1 MTTTAALRS
10 AVPRRHAHEVGLLE
24 SKLSIPVQRPGS
36 MPRAGLINRLRVA
49 RAAPVVHVNAPAGYG
64 KTTVVAE
71 WSRRDGR
78 PFAWYGVD
86 AADDPESFVA
96 HLATAVAR
104 AVGGDA
110 TEWDGRR
117 PDETVALLRHAIVAS
132 NSPIVVVLDDIDL
145 LQGLEAARLLGCFAE
160 ELPPG
165 SQLVLIT
172 RSDPPLPLARFRA
185 RGQLV
190 EFGIDDLRFTNRE
203 ASALLRIVGV
213 DARQADIAVLND
225 AVEGWPAGLYLAALS
240 LRSSGGN
247 PAEADVGMMFDYFRG
262 ELLARLP
269 DGEVRFLTRISVLD
283 RLCGPLCDVVA
294 ETGGSADMLER
305 LERSNMFI
313 VPLDRER
320 HWYRI
325 HGVFRRALL
334 AELQGREPA
343 QVATLRKRAAEWCAL
358 HGDHDLAVDYARA
371 AGNVE
376 LLSSLLVSSPLPF
389 AATGRPARVQR
400 WLEALDD
407 DAVLERNPVLASI
420 GALTW
425 AMTGRADAAD
435 RWADA
440 AERGS
445 ERARARRKATG
456 GAWQALLRSLMSPS
470 GVEEMCSNAERAVA
484 TLPLGS
490 AWRAPALLVLGSAQ
504 ALAGDIKR
512 AESILAEAADTAA
525 SAGDKAV
532 ESVVLGYQSML
543 AATRGDHPR
552 ADALADAA
560 RRIVRDARLE
570 NYVASLFAV
579 AASAQSAL
587 RRGDWSQVR
596 ADLERAD
603 DLLPRLTHAIASFA
617 VLLRLE
623 FARVHLALGDAE
635 GGTRLLEEIEE
646 IFARR
651 PGFGLLRNETLQLR
665 AQIEADAHRYAG
677 KPATLTAAELRLL
690 PLLTTHLSFREIA
703 ERLYV
708 SRNTVKTQ
716 AISVYRK
723 LGVTSRGDAIGRAGD
738 LGLVGNAPDGRPS

>member
-1 MTTTAALRS
+1 
-10 AVPRRHAHEVGLLE
+10 
-24 SKLSIPVQRPGS
+24 
-36 MPRAGLINRLRVA
+36 MPRAGLVNRLRVA
-49 RAAPVVHVNAPAGYG
+49 RAAPVVHITAPAGYG
-64 KTTVVAE
+64 KTTAVAE
-71 WSRRDGR
+71 WSRKDGR

-86 AADDPESFVA
+86 QVDDAAAFVG
-96 HLATAVAR
+96 HLASAVGR
-104 AVGGDA
+104 AVGADA
-110 TEWDGRR
+110 GSIRARR
-117 PDETVALLRHAIVAS
+117 PDETIALLRHAIITSGAE
-132 NSPIVVVLDDIDL
+132 IVVVLDDVDL
-145 LQGLEAARLLGCFAE
+145 LEGAEPARLLARFAE

-203 ASALLRIVGV
+203 AAALLRTAGV
-213 DARQADIAVLND
+213 EARQAELAALND

-240 LRSSGGN
+240 MRSSGDRPTDG
-247 PAEADVGMMFDYFRG
+247 AVGMMFDYFRG
-262 ELLARLP
+262 ELLARMP
-269 DGEVRFLTRISVLD
+269 AAEVQFLTRISVLE
-283 RLCGPLCDVVA
+283 RLSGPLCDSVA
-294 ETGGSADMLER
+294 ETSGSADMLER
-305 LERSNMFI
+305 LERSNLFV

-320 HWYRI
+320 RWYRI
-325 HGVFRRALL
+325 HSVFRRALQ
-334 AELQGREPA
+334 AELERREPEL
-343 QVATLRKRAAEWCAL
+343 VSMLRKRAAWWCARY
-358 HGDHDLAVDYARA
+358 GDHDLAVDYARA
-371 AGNVE
+371 AGDVD
-376 LLSSLLVSSPLPF
+376 LLAGLLVASPLPF
-389 AATGRPARVQR
+389 TATGRPARVQG

-407 DAVLERNPVLASI
+407 DVVLERNPVLASI

-425 AMTGRADAAD
+425 AMTGRADTAE

-445 ERARARRKATG
+445 ARARARRKSAG
-456 GAWQALLRSLMSPS
+456 GPWTALLRSLMSPHS
-470 GVEEMCSNAERAVA
+470 VEEMRTEAERAVA

-490 AWRAPALLVLGSAQ
+490 AWRAPALLILGTAQ
-504 ALAGDIKR
+504 ALAGEVKR
-512 AESILAEAADTAA
+512 AESILSEAADTAA

-532 ESVVLGYQSML
+532 ESVVFGYQSML
-543 AATRGDHPR
+543 AGSQGDHPR
-552 ADALADAA
+552 ADTLADAA
-560 RRIVRDARLE
+560 RRIVRDGHLE
-570 NYVASLFAV
+570 DHVASLFTF

-596 ADLERAD
+596 ADLERSD
-603 DLLPRLTHAIASFA
+603 ELLPRLTHAVASFA

-623 FARVHLALGDAE
+623 FARVHLALGDSE

-651 PGFGLLRNETLQLR
+651 PRFNLLREETHQLR
-665 AQIEADAHRYAG
+665 AQLQADSKRYEG
-677 KPATLTAAELRLL
+677 RQTTLTAAELRLL

-723 LGVTSRGDAIGRAGD
+723 LGVTSRGDAITRAGD
-738 LGLVGNAPDGRPS
+738 LGLVSSSTDARTG